1 MNMDN
6 KDSNIRLSSEA
17 EFTNE
22 RSSKISLKTVLAMI
36 VLLSVAMLLC
46 FLKFRIPGFSS
57 IISVDFSVIPGI
69 IASIAY
75 GPIAGIIIT
84 LLKSAIYTAFTE
96 DTFYSNVTTFV
107 IESVFVVF
115 IDVFYSAYIADQMRK
130 EEKLNRPKAIFFA
143 GIWASIPTLIAQF
156 LIQRYFLFPKLDWN
170 FRSRG
175 ISTNVLIETYATSVE
190 LIRSHLPEFLQNII
204 PKITEIWQA
213 IVFVNM
219 PVTFVKLMISTAIV
233 IPIYLLT
240 AAALH
245 FNSKN

>member
-1 MNMDN
+1 MDN
-6 KDSNIRLSSEA
+6 KDNNIRLSSEA

-22 RSSKISLKTVLAMI
+22 HSSKISLKTVVAMI
-36 VLLSVAMLLC
+36 VLLAIALLLC

-57 IISVDFSVIPGI
+57 IISVDFSIIPGM

-75 GPIAGIIIT
+75 GPIAGVIIT

-96 DTFYSNVTTFV
+96 DTFYSNVSTFI

-115 IDVFYSAYIADQMRK
+115 IDIFYSAYIADQFRK
-130 EEKLNRPKAIFFA
+130 EQKINRKKAIFFA
-143 GIWASIPTLIAQF
+143 GIWASIPTLIVQF
-156 LIQRYFLFPKLDWN
+156 LVQRYFLFPKLAWN
-170 FRSRG
+170 FRGRG
-175 ISTNVLIETYATSVE
+175 ITNEALIETYSNSVE
-190 LIRSHLPEFLQNII
+190 LIRSHLPAFLQNVI
-204 PKITEIWQA
+204 PKLTETWQA
-213 IVFVNM
+213 ILFVNM
-219 PVTFVKLMISTAIV
+219 PVTFVKLMISTLIA